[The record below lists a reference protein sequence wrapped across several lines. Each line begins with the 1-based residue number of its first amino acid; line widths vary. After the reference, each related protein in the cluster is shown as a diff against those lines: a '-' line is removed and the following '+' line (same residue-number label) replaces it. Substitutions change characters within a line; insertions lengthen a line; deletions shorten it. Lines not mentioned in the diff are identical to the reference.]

1 MLWRYHRLV
10 RRHRPWAIPAVAVIV
25 MMAWAGAADARRVA
39 LVIGNDSYQSA
50 APLQNARSDAK
61 AVARALERAGF
72 AVTLKEDLTLKA
84 MKEALRNF
92 KEQISGGDEAVFYFS
107 GHGVQFEGTNYLIP
121 TDLVPQSEEQVADE
135 SVPLQRILDALRDQ
149 KSRFALAIVDACRD
163 NPFKGSG
170 RAIGGRG
177 LAPVTA
183 ATGQM
188 VLYSAGAGQ
197 EALDR
202 LGPGDSDPNGVFTR
216 VLIKE
221 INKPGVPTDQMLKN
235 VRDQVVRLARGVNHE
250 QVPALYD
257 QSIGEFYFVPT
268 RLGESARAE
277 PVDATD
283 VATDAS
289 VSGGN
294 AGSLEMYALL
304 ASARTAQAREKIER
318 SLWLQLRHSLP
329 NTLLYAWDGQYVE
342 ATPGVS
348 RPAWGFEPATAE
360 SDGRTATVRVRHGG
374 AKDGRLSFD
383 DSDTRDYKV
392 DCARHEFVP
401 NRYIRGG
408 SVTFLPEARRKAET
422 FTASGADK
430 LVEQVLCELPL
441 RIAPLWALQ
450 DLDWT
455 DLGGGWKSAL
465 RIRWSDP
472 KRPNERYVFSRAELP
487 KPNGDWSEIDFWWLV
502 VNCTTNETRDTISLT
517 ATRSG
522 EVIGL
527 IGGTTWTRVKQNS
540 PAANAYVLLCERP

>member
-1 MLWRYHRLV
+1 
-10 RRHRPWAIPAVAVIV
+10 
-25 MMAWAGAADARRVA
+25 
-39 LVIGNDSYQSA
+39 
-50 APLQNARSDAK
+50 
-61 AVARALERAGF
+61 
-72 AVTLKEDLTLKA
+72 
-84 MKEALRNF
+84 
-92 KEQISGGDEAVFYFS
+92 
-107 GHGVQFEGTNYLIP
+107 
-121 TDLVPQSEEQVADE
+121 
-135 SVPLQRILDALRDQ
+135 
-149 KSRFALAIVDACRD
+149 
-163 NPFKGSG
+163 
-170 RAIGGRG
+170 
-177 LAPVTA
+177 
-183 ATGQM
+183 
-188 VLYSAGAGQ
+188 
-197 EALDR
+197 
-202 LGPGDSDPNGVFTR
+202 
-216 VLIKE
+216 
-221 INKPGVPTDQMLKN
+221 
-235 VRDQVVRLARGVNHE
+235 
-250 QVPALYD
+250 
-257 QSIGEFYFVPT
+257 
-268 RLGESARAE
+268 
-277 PVDATD
+277 
-283 VATDAS
+283 
-289 VSGGN
+289 
-294 AGSLEMYALL
+294 MYALL

-318 SLWLQLRHSLP
+318 SLWLQLRRSLP

-360 SDGRTATVRVRHGG
+360 SDGRAATVRVRHGG

-502 VNCTTNETRDTISLT
+502 VNCTTNETRDTISFT

-522 EVIGL
+522 QVIGL

-540 PAANAYVLLCERP
+540 PAGNAYVLLCERP